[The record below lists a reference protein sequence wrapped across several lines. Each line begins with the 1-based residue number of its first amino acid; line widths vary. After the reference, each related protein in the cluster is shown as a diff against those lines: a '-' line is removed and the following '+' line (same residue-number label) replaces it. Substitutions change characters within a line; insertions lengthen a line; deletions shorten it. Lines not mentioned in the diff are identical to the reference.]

1 MNDVDTK
8 LAVEFIKKFANHA
21 KETTA
26 RDGQYDHLLVE
37 AAEVISQ
44 DDVSICPT
52 PHKRKNRI

>member
-8 LAVEFIKKFANHA
+8 LAVEYIKKYANHA

-26 RDGQYDHLLVE
+26 RDGQYDNLLTE
-37 AAEVISQ
+37 KAEVISP
-44 DDVSICPT
+44 DDIIFCPT